1 MPRILNVF
9 IDPHV
14 TLRRDEALD
23 DCPGSDRETVGDHKT
38 DGDRN
43 TGSDREIGIDHIS
56 DSAHGSDSD
65 HSSDSAHNHGSAH
78 TPGSAGLQPA
88 PAREM
93 DVHVAGLACA
103 GICARRTQAGLS
115 ALPGVRDVTFDPDHD
130 TFTLRYQGNAPA
142 HGDVQ
147 AAVRAQVIAKPA
159 RKLLAWISR
168 PFRRAVTP

>member
-14 TLRRDEALD
+14 TLRRDEVAD
-23 DCPGSDRETVGDHKT
+23 DKPGSDRETGGDRTT
-38 DGDRN
+38 DGGLN
-43 TGSDREIGIDHIS
+43 S
-56 DSAHGSDSD
+56 
-65 HSSDSAHNHGSAH
+65 
-78 TPGSAGLQPA
+78 GSAGLQPA

-115 ALPGVRDVTFDPDHD
+115 ALPGVRDVTFDPDRD
-130 TFTLRYQGNAPA
+130 TFTVRYQGNTPA
-142 HGDVQ
+142 RGDVQ

-168 PFRRAVTP
+168 PFRRAALP

>member
-23 DCPGSDRETVGDHKT
+23 NEPGSERKT
-38 DGDRN
+38 GKDSNTGRDRN
-43 TGSDREIGIDHIS
+43 S
-56 DSAHGSDSD
+56 
-65 HSSDSAHNHGSAH
+65 GSALN
-78 TPGSAGLQPA
+78 PGSALNSGSAGLQPA

-115 ALPGVRDVTFDPDHD
+115 ALPGVRDVTFDPDRD
-130 TFTLRYQGNAPA
+130 TFTLRYQGAAPA
-142 HGDVQ
+142 RGDVQ

-159 RKLLAWISR
+159 RKFLAWISR
-168 PFRRAVTP
+168 PFRRAALP

>member
-14 TLRRDEALD
+14 TLRRDEVAD
-23 DCPGSDRETVGDHKT
+23 DKPGSDRETGGDHKT

-43 TGSDREIGIDHIS
+43 TGSVRETGINHIS
-56 DSAHGSDSD
+56 DSAHIPG
-65 HSSDSAHNHGSAH
+65 SAHHHGSAD
-78 TPGSAGLQPA
+78 LQPA
-88 PAREM
+88 PTREM

-115 ALPGVRDVTFDPDHD
+115 NLPGVRDVSFDSDHD
-130 TFTLRYQGNAPA
+130 TFTLRYQGNAPSR
-142 HGDVQ
+142 GDVQ

-168 PFRRAVTP
+168 PFRRAATP